1 MDLYQVAEFLVT
13 NRELGVGVQD
23 WSEAF
28 HLADTKRIED
38 DEKKTRIMRIIG
50 FERRWRRLPGATR
63 WGKKGAW
70 GAGSAWGGS

>member
-38 DEKKTRIMRIIG
+38 DEKKR
-50 FERRWRRLPGATR
+50 A
-63 WGKKGAW
+63 
-70 GAGSAWGGS
+70 